1 MVERETERSY
11 FIVRLPI
18 KVVEAFSECLWNLV
32 VVHDY
37 NLRCD
42 GGRFVCRAGYDIY
55 RSSECWSLIDGLCKQ
70 RVLEKASTFCPS
82 HVCCRSCRKFG

>member
-1 MVERETERSY
+1 MARSWVLVSVDLSSDGRRRGGGGRRGGRGGGGMVERETERSY

-42 GGRFVCRAGYDIY
+42 EG
-55 RSSECWSLIDGLCKQ
+55 
-70 RVLEKASTFCPS
+70 
-82 HVCCRSCRKFG
+82 